1 MNAFSRFQTRRQLFV
16 LVGAIGLLLI
26 AVLLFLELAEDV
38 WLKEGFT
45 WDATLM
51 LDIHSLSRPWLDT
64 VFRLITST
72 GGPLIGLLVGGTAAW
87 FWRHAERSTAS
98 LFVLS
103 FVGSFLLN
111 SLLKYIFSRP
121 RPNLFPPLVV
131 EHSYSF
137 PSGHTMA
144 AVAVYGLLALVFW
157 QRGRGGW
164 APLVALSRV
173 YLGAHYPRRCVSL
186 VGYRRHLPG
195 DSLVHRHRTARQSVA
210 LTLHALFGYHLAR
223 RFQRPHPAH
232 SPLPNPLPQT
242 HSGARPSTRLRCIVN
257 PPPPALLV

>member
-1 MNAFSRFQTRRQLFV
+1 MNAFSRFQTRRQLFI

-26 AVLLFLELAEDV
+26 AVSLFLELAEDV
-38 WLKEGFT
+38 WLKEGFA
-45 WDATLM
+45 WDATSM

-64 VFRLITST
+64 IFRLITST
-72 GGPLIGLLVGGTAAW
+72 GGPLIGLFVGGTAVW
-87 FWRHAERSTAS
+87 FWRHAERRTAS

-111 SLLKYIFSRP
+111 SLLKYIFARP

-144 AVAVYGLLALVFW
+144 AVAVYGLLALVLW
-157 QRGRGGW
+157 QRGRRGWAALAGSW

-173 YLGAHYPRRCVSL
+173 YLGAHYPSDVLASL
-186 VGYRRHLPG
+186 AIGAIY
-195 DSLVHRHRTARQSVA
+195 LVIVWFTAAGQPVI
-210 LTLHALFGYHLAR
+210 
-223 RFQRPHPAH
+223 QAH
-232 SPLPNPLPQT
+232 
-242 HSGARPSTRLRCIVN
+242 
-257 PPPPALLV
+257 